1 MIYYK
6 PNGMKYKTKN
16 VDYKKILYPVANHM
30 KESLLG
36 ISDNYRI
43 LGSELE
49 SLETLQSYSG

>member
-6 PNGMKYKTKN
+6 QNDKFKPKN
-16 VDYKKILYPVANHM
+16 VDYKRNLQPTANHM
-30 KESLLG
+30 KESFLG
-36 ISDNYRI
+36 ISDNHGI